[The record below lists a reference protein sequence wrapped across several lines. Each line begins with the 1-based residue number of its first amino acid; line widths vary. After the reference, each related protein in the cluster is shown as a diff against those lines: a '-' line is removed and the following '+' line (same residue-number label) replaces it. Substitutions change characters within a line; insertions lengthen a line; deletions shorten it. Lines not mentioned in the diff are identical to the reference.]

1 MLNEKEFLNDL
12 KGMLKANE
20 DIEMD
25 TDLMDV
31 ENWDSFSM
39 MSFIV
44 MAEEKYGAKFEPFAI
59 AGAVLVEDLYNI
71 VVETLGGK

>member
-1 MLNEKEFLNDL
+1 MIKEEQFLKDL
-12 KGMLKANE
+12 K
-20 DIEMD
+20 DI
-25 TDLMDV
+25 

-59 AGAVLVEDLYNI
+59 AGAVLVEDLYS
-71 VVETLGGK
+71 VVEEVLGGN